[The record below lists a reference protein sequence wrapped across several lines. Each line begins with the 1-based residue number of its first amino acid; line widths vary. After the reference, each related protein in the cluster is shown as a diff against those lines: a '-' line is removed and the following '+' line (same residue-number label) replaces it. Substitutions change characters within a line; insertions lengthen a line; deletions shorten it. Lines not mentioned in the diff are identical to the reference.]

1 MIENEDTIQSL
12 LFDCQCALFLVDTSK
27 KQSLEK
33 LGNLLE
39 KISLSDFSCLKAILV
54 ENQIGEN
61 IEVDE
66 DKIKEFMEKN
76 EIKDNFKISIK
87 EGKGIEELSNKIKEY
102 INYQESDIPNNFSYQ
117 LLEEYLNE
125 ISPKDYNKELKS
137 ISLIFIGN
145 SSVGKTCLFLRLN
158 KNYFKESFLSTIG
171 IDRVTRTF
179 KYKEEI
185 YHVSITD
192 TAGQDRYRT
201 LPGKYYVNAD
211 GIFLLFDLTNQE
223 SFNDVSVWLTE
234 VKNHIGNPTEN
245 KKGPIIYLIG
255 NKLDKTDRVISREEA
270 ENKAGLYGIK
280 YFEISCKLNINIQE
294 MYSRMVFECSKNI
307 TNKTSQTTFQVKT
320 EKKPKKKK
328 ANLCC

>member
-1 MIENEDTIQSL
+1 M
-12 LFDCQCALFLVDTSK
+12 K
-27 KQSLEK
+27 
-33 LGNLLE
+33 NLLE
-39 KISLSDFSCLKAILV
+39 KIFLSDFSYLKTILV

-61 IEVDE
+61 IEIDE
-66 DKIKEFMEKN
+66 DIIKEFMEKN
-76 EIKDNFKISIK
+76 EIKDNIKISLK

-102 INYQESDIPNNFSYQ
+102 INFQENDIPNNFSYQ
-117 LLEEYLNE
+117 LIDEYSNE
-125 ISPKDYNKELKS
+125 ISPKTTNIGMKS
-137 ISLIFIGN
+137 INLIFIGD

-158 KNYFKESFLSTIG
+158 KNFFKESFLSTIG
-171 IDRVTRTF
+171 VDRVGKTF

-185 YHVSITD
+185 YQVSITD

-201 LPGKYYVNAD
+201 LPGKYYINAD

-223 SFNDVSVWLTE
+223 SFNDVSVWMTE

-255 NKLDKTDRVISREEA
+255 NKLDKPDRVVSREEA

-294 MYSRMVFECSKNI
+294 IYSRMVFECSKNI
-307 TNKTSQTTFQVKT
+307 TNKTSQATFQVKN